1 MKRKVL
7 TCTVLVL
14 TVYLAILLPTPAFA
28 YKGMLG
34 YSGKAIKY
42 GGWLMGEVT
51 MEMRHIIRKI
61 PWATITVTGT
71 DLDGKNV
78 TKVVHTSGFGSYRVY
93 LPPGNYTVTASH
105 AHYSQTYNVPIR
117 EDQIYR
123 FLNIYLERSDAPEF
137 KDYLEHK

>member
-1 MKRKVL
+1 MKRNVL

-14 TVYLAILLPTPAFA
+14 TVYLAILLPTAAFA
-28 YKGMLG
+28 YTPFSG
-34 YSGKAIKY
+34 YSGTPIKY
-42 GGWLMGEVT
+42 GGWILGEVT

-61 PWATITVTGT
+61 PWVKITVTGT
-71 DLDGKNV
+71 DVDGKSV
-78 TKVVHTSGFGSYRVY
+78 TKEVHTNGFGSYRVY

-105 AHYSQTYNVPIR
+105 AQYSQTYNVPIR

-137 KDYLEHK
+137 QDYLQH